1 MGRLTMEEYEALFKF
16 AAKAGSLEGYLYER
30 EKIEPLS
37 NWVSNLET
45 MYAKLQDEVKAH
57 IRDELGNV
65 LTRILDYG
73 GALLEEEIQTRL
85 TNLRSSL

>member
-1 MGRLTMEEYEALFKF
+1 MEKYEALFKF

-45 MYAKLQDEVKAH
+45 MYASLPEEVKDQ
-57 IRDELGNV
+57 IRNEFSTV
-65 LTRILDYG
+65 LERTLNYG
-73 GALLEEEIQTRL
+73 GARLEEEIRTQL
-85 TNLRSSL
+85 NNLRSSL

>member
-1 MGRLTMEEYEALFKF
+1 MRRLTMEKYEALFKF

-45 MYAKLQDEVKAH
+45 MYASLPEEVKDQ
-57 IRDELGNV
+57 IRNEFSTV
-65 LTRILDYG
+65 LERTLNYG
-73 GALLEEEIQTRL
+73 GARLEEEIRTQL
-85 TNLRSSL
+85 NNLRSSL

>member
-30 EKIEPLS
+30 ETIEPLS

-45 MYAKLQDEVKAH
+45 MYANLPAGVKTQ
-57 IRDELGNV
+57 IRNELSAV
-65 LTRILDYG
+65 LERTLDYG
-73 GALLEEEIQTRL
+73 GTRLEEEIRTRL
-85 TNLRSSL
+85 NNLRSSL

>member
-1 MGRLTMEEYEALFKF
+1 MEEYEALFKF

-45 MYAKLQDEVKAH
+45 MYASLPEEVKDQ
-57 IRDELGNV
+57 IRNELSTV
-65 LTRILDYG
+65 LERTLNYG
-73 GALLEEEIQTRL
+73 GTRLEEEIRTRL
-85 TNLRSSL
+85 NNLRSSL

>member
-1 MGRLTMEEYEALFKF
+1 MRRLPMGEYEALFKF

-45 MYAKLQDEVKAH
+45 MHANLPDEVKAQ
-57 IRDELGNV
+57 IREELSNV
-65 LTRILDYG
+65 LDRTLNYG
-73 GALLEEEIQTRL
+73 GTVLEEEIRTRL
-85 TNLRSSL
+85 NNLRSSL

>member
-1 MGRLTMEEYEALFKF
+1 MEKYEALFKF

-45 MYAKLQDEVKAH
+45 MYASLPEEVKDQ
-57 IRDELGNV
+57 IRNEFSTV
-65 LTRILDYG
+65 LERTLNYG
-73 GALLEEEIQTRL
+73 GTRLEEEIRTRL
-85 TNLRSSL
+85 NNLRSSL

>member
-1 MGRLTMEEYEALFKF
+1 MEKYEALFKF

-45 MYAKLQDEVKAH
+45 MYASLPEEVKDQ
-57 IRDELGNV
+57 IRNELSAV
-65 LTRILDYG
+65 LERTLNYG
-73 GALLEEEIQTRL
+73 GTRLEEEIRTRL
-85 TNLRSSL
+85 NNLRSSL

>member
-1 MGRLTMEEYEALFKF
+1 MKEYEALFKF

-45 MYAKLQDEVKAH
+45 MYANLPDEAKAQ

-65 LTRILDYG
+65 LARILQYG
-73 GALLEEEIQTRL
+73 GAHLEEEIRTRL
-85 TNLRSSL
+85 TSLRASL

>member
-1 MGRLTMEEYEALFKF
+1 MEEYEALFKF

-45 MYAKLQDEVKAH
+45 MYANLPEEVKAQ
-57 IRDELGNV
+57 IRNELSAV
-65 LTRILDYG
+65 LERTLNYG
-73 GALLEEEIQTRL
+73 GTRLEEEIRGRL
-85 TNLRSSL
+85 NNLRSSI

>member
-1 MGRLTMEEYEALFKF
+1 MEKYEALFKF

-45 MYAKLQDEVKAH
+45 MYASLPEEVKDQ
-57 IRDELGNV
+57 IRNEFSTV
-65 LTRILDYG
+65 LERTLNYG
-73 GALLEEEIQTRL
+73 GIRLEEEIRTRL
-85 TNLRSSL
+85 NNLRSSL

>member
-1 MGRLTMEEYEALFKF
+1 MGEYEALFKF

-45 MYAKLQDEVKAH
+45 MYANLPDEVKAE
-57 IRDELGNV
+57 IRKELSNV
-65 LTRILDYG
+65 LARTLNYG
-73 GALLEEEIQTRL
+73 GTVLEEEIRTWL
-85 TNLRSSL
+85 NNLRSSL